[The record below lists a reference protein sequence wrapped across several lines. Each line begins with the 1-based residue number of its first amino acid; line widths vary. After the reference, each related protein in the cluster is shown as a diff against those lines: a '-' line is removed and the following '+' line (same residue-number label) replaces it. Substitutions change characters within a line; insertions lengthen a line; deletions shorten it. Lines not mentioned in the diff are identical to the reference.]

1 MVVLEGAAHEGPAGL
16 ERRGEGE
23 AAVRLIRSVLGAAHE
38 ADGRSAT
45 GARLRLLESLGDAV
59 AYQARGGDPA
69 ALVDLI
75 EKEARA

>member
-1 MVVLEGAAHEGPAGL
+1 VVVLEGAPHEGPARL

-38 ADGRSAT
+38 ADGGSAT

-75 EKEARA
+75 EREARA

>member
-1 MVVLEGAAHEGPAGL
+1 MLEGAPHEGPAGL

-38 ADGRSAT
+38 ADGGSAT

-75 EKEARA
+75 EREARA

>member
-1 MVVLEGAAHEGPAGL
+1 VVVLEGAPHEGPAGL

-23 AAVRLIRSVLGAAHE
+23 AAVRLIQSVLGAGHAA
-38 ADGRSAT
+38 ADGSLE

-69 ALVDLI
+69 GLADLI